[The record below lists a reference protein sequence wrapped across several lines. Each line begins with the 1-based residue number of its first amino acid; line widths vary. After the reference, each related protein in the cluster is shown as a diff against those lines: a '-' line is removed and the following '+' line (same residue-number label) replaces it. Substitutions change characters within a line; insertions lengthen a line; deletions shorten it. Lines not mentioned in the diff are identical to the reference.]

1 MDKIGALQA
10 ALIYGLIRHFE
21 NDPTFDTAVMF
32 SMEVR
37 AHIPLAFITLRS

>member
-1 MDKIGALQA
+1 VEKIGVLQA

-21 NDPTFDTAVMF
+21 NDPTFDTAVMV

-37 AHIPLAFITLRS
+37 AHIPLVFITPRS